1 VQNGKEIA
9 LKKSMWELFDAYMQI
24 ADLRE
29 AIRWNLISPYQWKIH
44 NDSLKFEDV
53 KKDIFITL

>member
-1 VQNGKEIA
+1 MNYVVNA
-9 LKKSMWELFDAYMQI
+9 PTSAMQI